1 MIHHLNCATFRP
13 LIGASMVAHCLLVER
28 PEGLLL
34 VDTGF
39 GTGDLADP
47 KRLGQPFRA
56 LTRPALDP
64 AEPAV
69 ARIRA
74 LGLDPADVTDIAL
87 THLDL
92 DHVGGIGDFPQARI
106 HVHEAELDAALD
118 PPTLPEKSRY
128 VAAQWAHG
136 PQWVRHE
143 EAGDDW
149 LGFSS
154 VTAVGDDVVLVPL
167 FGHSRGHS
175 GVAVRRPDG
184 GWLLHAGDAYFFAG
198 EKETPRTCPSTLRVF
213 QTVLAQDN
221 KQRHANQERL
231 RELVAARG
239 DDLTVFC
246 AHDPTELAELA
257 ATPAL

>member
-13 LIGASMVAHCLLVER
+13 LIGAEMVAHCLLVER
-28 PEGLLL
+28 PDGLLL

-47 KRLGQPFRA
+47 KRLEQPFRA
-56 LTRPALDP
+56 LTRPTLDP
-64 AEPAV
+64 TEPAV

-87 THLDL
+87 THLDR
-92 DHVGGIGDFPQARI
+92 DHAGGLSDFPQARV
-106 HVHEAELDAALD
+106 HVYEAELEAALK
-118 PPTLPEKSRY
+118 PPTFMEKSRY
-128 VAAQWAHG
+128 VPAQWAHG
-136 PQWVRHE
+136 PQWIRHRT
-143 EAGDDW
+143 AGDAW

-154 VTAVGDDVVLVPL
+154 VTALGDDVILVPL
-167 FGHSRGHS
+167 FGHSRGHA

-184 GWLLHAGDAYFFAG
+184 GWILHAGDSYFNIG
-198 EKETPRTCPSTLRVF
+198 EKNTPRTCPATLRAF

-231 RELVAARG
+231 RDLVSAQG

-257 ATPAL
+257 VTPAP